1 MPSPAGR
8 GGRDDLARFRRLT
21 AVTIVATFVLVVI
34 GGIVRVSDSGLG
46 CGPAGSGTEGWPLC
60 GGRVLPFLDEN
71 AIVEFSHRLMAGVV
85 AILIAV
91 MAWQAIRRLRGHL
104 WVVRGS
110 LAALALVLAQAGLG
124 GLTVENNLEAV
135 LVAAHLALAMLL
147 LGLLIA
153 VWRAAGGG
161 VTAPAGREGALRP
174 LAVTAAALVFATIVA
189 GGYIAGTEREGAEGI
204 VPAGAHLACGTE
216 FPTCLGEV
224 APFGKGEMVDA
235 HLTHRGLMY
244 LAALSVLALAAVA
257 LRRGVRSPAIALA
270 VGLLLLQ
277 ILLGALNVW
286 LGKHAELVVA
296 HLTVGTLLWSTVV
309 YAALELVPVPDAAGK
324 RRRDARPEASPA
336 REAPLSPA

>member
-1 MPSPAGR
+1 MASLAGR
-8 GGRDDLARFRRLT
+8 GGGDELARFRRLT
-21 AVTIVATFVLVVI
+21 VITIASTLLLVVI

-60 GGRVLPFLDEN
+60 GGRVVPFLDQN
-71 AIVEFSHRLMAGVV
+71 ALVEFSHRLVAGIV
-85 AILIAV
+85 AILIAA
-91 MAWQAIRRLRGHL
+91 MAWRALRNLRDHP

-110 LAALALVLAQAGLG
+110 VAALVLVLAQAGLG

-153 VWRAAGGG
+153 LWRAAGGG
-161 VTAPAGREGALRP
+161 APKPAEAPGAARP
-174 LAVTAAALVFATIVA
+174 LALSAVLLVFATIVA
-189 GGYIAGTEREGAEGI
+189 GGYIAGTEREGAEGSA
-204 VPAGAHLACGTE
+204 PAGAHLACGTE
-216 FPTCLGEV
+216 FPSCLGEA

-235 HLTHRGLMY
+235 HLTHRALMY
-244 LAALSVLALAAVA
+244 LAAISVLALAGVAV
-257 LRRGVRSPAIALA
+257 RRGVRSRAIALA
-270 VGLLLLQ
+270 VVLLAVQ

-309 YAALELVPVPDAAGK
+309 YAALELVPVPDAVRK
-324 RRRDARPEASPA
+324 RRRDARAEASP
-336 REAPLSPA
+336 SPA

>member
-8 GGRDDLARFRRLT
+8 GGRDELARFRRLT
-21 AVTIVATFVLVVI
+21 VVTSVTTFLLVVI

-60 GGRVLPFLDEN
+60 GGRILPFLDEN
-71 AIVEFSHRLMAGVV
+71 AIVEFSHRLVAGIV
-85 AILIAV
+85 AILIAA
-91 MAWQAIRRLRGHL
+91 MAWQALRHL
-104 WVVRGS
+104 RDHRWVVRGS
-110 LAALALVLAQAGLG
+110 VAALVLVLAQAALG

-147 LGLLIA
+147 LALLIA

-161 VTAPAGREGALRP
+161 APAPQRREGALRP
-174 LAVTAAALVFATIVA
+174 LALGAAALVFATIVA

-216 FPTCLGEV
+216 FPTCLGEA

-235 HLTHRGLMY
+235 HLTHRALMY
-244 LAALSVLALAAVA
+244 LAALSLLATAAVA
-257 LRRGVRSPAIALA
+257 LRRGIRSPAIAVA
-270 VGLLLLQ
+270 VGLLVVQ

-309 YAALELVPVPDAAGK
+309 YAALELVPVPDPVGR
-324 RRRDARPEASPA
+324 RRRDARPEASPTA
-336 REAPLSPA
+336 SPA

>member
-1 MPSPAGR
+1 MQSSAGR
-8 GGRDDLARFRRLT
+8 GGLDELARFRRLT
-21 AVTIVATFVLVVI
+21 VVTIAATFLLVVI

-46 CGPAGSGTEGWPLC
+46 CGPAGSGTHGWPLC
-60 GGRVLPFLDEN
+60 GGGVLPFLDEN
-71 AIVEFSHRLMAGVV
+71 AIVEFSHRLVAGVV
-85 AILIAV
+85 AILIAA
-91 MAWQAIRRLRGHL
+91 MAWQALRHLRGHR

-110 LAALALVLAQAGLG
+110 VGALVLVLAQAGLG
-124 GLTVENNLEAV
+124 GLTVENNLEAE

-147 LGLLIA
+147 LGLLIG

-161 VTAPAGREGALRP
+161 MPARAGSEGALRP

-204 VPAGAHLACGTE
+204 APAGAHLACGTE

-224 APFGKGEMVDA
+224 APFGMGEMVDA
-235 HLTHRGLMY
+235 HLTHRALMY
-244 LAALSVLALAAVA
+244 LAALSVLAMAALA
-257 LRRGVRSPAIALA
+257 LRRGIRSPAIAIA

-309 YAALELVPVPDAAGK
+309 YAALELVPVPDAVGR
-324 RRRDARPEASPA
+324 RRRDARPEAFVSPA
-336 REAPLSPA
+336 